1 MIYSYGHFNGSW
13 DNGHMLSHYNNIM
26 CNTVNRGITTL
37 LNWTS
42 DEYYIYQRRARE
54 VGSNYVYDTIRLYVG
69 NNIFG
74 NPGLYIVCNNE
85 SVTTVTPDSNYY
97 GQLKKKLS
105 GNGLRTLNI
114 LVGHILDTLIYGIKH
129 HGHHH

>member
-1 MIYSYGHFNGSW
+1 
-13 DNGHMLSHYNNIM
+13 M
-26 CNTVNRGITTL
+26 CNTVNRGTTTL

-97 GQLKKKLS
+97 GSTKEETIRQW
-105 GNGLRTLNI
+105 
-114 LVGHILDTLIYGIKH
+114 IKDFEYP
-129 HGHHH
+129 GWTYF